1 MRKSQ
6 PTLSFILV
14 GTFLIHMMLLHS
26 YFDPSQLV
34 VAESS
39 LLSLGKSGRVT
50 DKSMPSLAT
59 DWKPVYVYRGG
70 PVHRMKRR
78 WNGQVEQDKLIS
90 ILTNNK
96 TKGYFVDLAAND
108 PEYLSNTI
116 SLERHFNWDGLCIE
130 ANPLYWNELGRLRSC
145 TVVGAVIGKH
155 SNDKVQF
162 SLSGPGGGIVGEKF
176 DNKVATPSSQFVER
190 YTTPL
195 ANIFQQFHVPKVID
209 YFSLDVEGAEN
220 FIMDGFPFDHYRFRF
235 LTVERPSPSLTQRL
249 ADHGYRHVKKL
260 VFFGDT
266 LFAHDSELPVDKA
279 IIERYCF
286 ESGGLYCNETKSL
299 LGIDYSKFFK
309 PQRLIGL

>member
-6 PTLSFILV
+6 LTLSFILV
-14 GTFLIHMMLLHS
+14 ATFLIHVMVLHRHLQ
-26 YFDPSQLV
+26 PNQLV
-34 VAESS
+34 APESS
-39 LLSLGKSGRVT
+39 LLSLGKSVRVT
-50 DKSMPSLAT
+50 DKSMPSLTA

-70 PVHRMKRR
+70 PVHRLKRR

-90 ILTNNK
+90 LLTKNK

-108 PEYLSNTI
+108 AEYLSNTV
-116 SLERHFNWDGLCIE
+116 SLERLFNWDGLCIE

-162 SLSGPGGGIVGEKF
+162 SMSGLGGGIVGENF
-176 DNKVATPSSQFVER
+176 DNKVVPTSSGFVVR

-195 ANIFQQFHVPKVID
+195 EDIFEQFHVPKVID

-220 FIMDGFPFDHYRFRF
+220 FIMDGFPFHRYRFRF

-249 ADHGYRHVKKL
+249 ADHGYRHIKKL

-266 LFAHDSELPVDKA
+266 LFVHESELPIDEA

-286 ESGGLYCNETKSL
+286 ESKGLYCNETKSF
-299 LGIDYSKFFK
+299 LGIDFSELFK
-309 PQRLIGL
+309 SRRPTGL